1 MWTAPAPFYCISQ
14 RFPPCLK
21 SPLHP
26 QTDERAGGNCEIF
39 SKPPSFSTT
48 PCCCYHY
55 LYFQFTSIPFP
66 VWVYRVESSVAF
78 SLGRRSYISRISQNG
93 IMLTSLMEVII
104 RLKLSRNLNKV
115 LWQELAVFQPVRV
128 IDIDNICNLS
138 NGTLVYTNQRL
149 IDDDGGYSNGK
160 EG

>member
-1 MWTAPAPFYCISQ
+1 M
-14 RFPPCLK
+14 
-21 SPLHP
+21 
-26 QTDERAGGNCEIF
+26 
-39 SKPPSFSTT
+39 
-48 PCCCYHY
+48 
-55 LYFQFTSIPFP
+55 
-66 VWVYRVESSVAF
+66 ESSLSF

-93 IMLTSLMEVII
+93 IMLTSLMEAII

-138 NGTLVYTNQRL
+138 NGTLVYSNQRL